1 MWLDSSKMGFKDPD
15 KVKYFILVKNLE
27 ASLELKWILL
37 FKMAET
43 FV

>member
-1 MWLDSSKMGFKDPD
+1 MGFKDLG

-27 ASLELKWILL
+27 GFLKMKWILL